1 MQMVLHNSN
10 SENKLDK
17 DTFILRNTI
26 PKVLKRKHERQH
38 DKLTEI
44 LMLPGEACFIFFLQE
59 NNSNWNGG
67 HLIKSPAQNRVN
79 WCLIRLFRAF
89 SNQVFL
95 KFQ

>member
-26 PKVLKRKHERQH
+26 PTVLIRKQERQH

-44 LMLPGEACFIFFLQE
+44 LMLPGEACFIFFYKRTIQI
-59 NNSNWNGG
+59 GMKA
-67 HLIKSPAQNRVN
+67 I
-79 WCLIRLFRAF
+79 
-89 SNQVFL
+89 
-95 KFQ
+95 